1 VCLRALFWCFLA
13 AAIECVVLAPR
24 MHFDNIWSG
33 PLLCGCLPSWV
44 VLSFLRALGMCFGVL
59 LEQPGVL

>member
-1 VCLRALFWCFLA
+1 
-13 AAIECVVLAPR
+13 
-24 MHFDNIWSG
+24 
-33 PLLCGCLPSWV
+33 LLCGCLPSWV